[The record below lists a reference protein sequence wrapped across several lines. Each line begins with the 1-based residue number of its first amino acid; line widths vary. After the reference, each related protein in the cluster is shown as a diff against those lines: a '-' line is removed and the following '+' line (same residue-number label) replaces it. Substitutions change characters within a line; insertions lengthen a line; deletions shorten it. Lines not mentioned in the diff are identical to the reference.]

1 MPTATWNPT
10 LRFLAGRSARSPQ
23 EVAFLCA
30 LLEQPEDRAAGLAY
44 ADWLEE
50 RGDSRAEYARSRL
63 KAPRRGRA
71 KRAAE
76 PEGPWQRLF
85 TLRER
90 LRDVSRNCLR
100 GQPVPDALTALWEA
114 ELAGE
119 SLIAGPELDETSL
132 LTDPRPYVR
141 RWPRSTPAA
150 QYAYRALF
158 REVAVVAVACSPAL
172 VGYWLQDDSVD
183 VANAPVVA
191 LDAEGPMACTAPTL
205 QDHFLFLAEIHQGP
219 EWAARV
225 RSWFEQRGVSFPFS
239 DRRAHAAAWD
249 LPDLED
255 RFNALVEEF
264 RERE

>member
-1 MPTATWNPT
+1 MPTTTASPT
-10 LRFLAGRSARSPQ
+10 LRFLAGRCTQDPQ
-23 EVAFLCA
+23 EAAFLCA
-30 LLEQPEDRAAGLAY
+30 VLERPDDRASGLAY

-50 RGDSRAEYARSRL
+50 RGDPRAEYVRSRL
-63 KAPRRGRA
+63 AAPGRRRKTKASRG
-71 KRAAE
+71 
-76 PEGPWQRLF
+76 EGPWERLF

-90 LRDVSRNCLR
+90 LAEVSPNCLR
-100 GQPVPDALTALWEA
+100 GQPVPDVLTALWEE

-119 SLIAGPELDETSL
+119 SIIAEPALDETSL
-132 LTDPRPYVR
+132 LTDPRPHVKH
-141 RWPRSTPAA
+141 WPRSTPAA

-158 REVAVVAVACSPAL
+158 REVAVVAVACSPTL
-172 VGYWLQDDSVD
+172 VGYWLHDDSVT

-205 QDHFLFLAEIHQGP
+205 QDHFLFLAEIHRGP
-219 EWAARV
+219 EWAGRV
-225 RSWFEQRGVSFPFS
+225 RSWFEQRGVPFPFS

-255 RFNALVEEF
+255 RFNALVAEF